1 MAGAFGG
8 GDAVVGRRKDIVAGA
23 GRIFWQDVR
32 VSFGEFDGGA
42 IVMTGFVADEVILR
56 SANGLASE
64 FAR

>member
-56 SANGLASE
+56 
-64 FAR
+64 